1 MQIALLGAPRT
12 GKTQLAQALTRHLQ
26 PQHVEVFDAPDIT
39 QRPLAHAFDV
49 TLLCGLD
56 LPDRAATG
64 HDNPEAERE
73 AIDQRIRHQ
82 LDTAQIAYQ
91 VVYGVGAERLENAL
105 FCIARQAPGSAA
117 TPLRP
122 QALNRWSGPC
132 ERCANGDCEH
142 RLFMDLL
149 SNKSR

>member
-1 MQIALLGAPRT
+1 MKIALLGAPCT
-12 GKTQLAQALTRHLQ
+12 GKTQLAQALIRHLQ

-39 QRPLAHAFDV
+39 QRPLEDAFDI

-56 LPDRAATG
+56 LPDLAATG
-64 HDNPEAERE
+64 PKRTAVERE

-105 FCIARQAPGSAA
+105 FCIARQAPQLTA
-117 TPLRP
+117 TALRP
-122 QALNRWSGPC
+122 QATHRWSGPC
-132 ERCANGDCEH
+132 ERCADGDCEH

-149 SNKSR
+149 NNKSR